1 MLHVAVEK
9 IEVGAAA
16 VKIRVDVVL
25 LRAWR
30 QLAIVEKIN
39 HSGGLR
45 HRAESNRSV
54 LFTSFINVLVHA
66 IMK

>member
-39 HSGGLR
+39 HPGWMR
-45 HRAESNRSV
+45 NRTKPNRAV
-54 LFTSFINVLVHA
+54 IFTRFINILVHA